1 MKIFQTIGQIR
12 KFRSDMTGSLG
23 LVPTMGFLHEGH
35 LSLVRQAKAEN
46 DSTAVS
52 IFVNPTQFAPTE
64 DFKEYPRDMH
74 QDIELLRQERVDL
87 VFNPEP
93 EEIYPEAFQSSID
106 TGAVSEPLEGACRPG
121 HFLGVSTIV
130 AKLFNIVL
138 PNRAYFGQKDGQQVL
153 VIKRMTKDLD
163 YPVEVVVAPTVREVD
178 GLAMSSRNVYLS
190 GPERKA
196 AASLSRGLFSAQSAW
211 EAGEQNSDSL
221 RNRVRQT
228 LEEEPLASL
237 EYVSL
242 ADENLTEIEGTLST
256 SAMLSLAARIGQTR
270 LIDNVI
276 LQKACQE

>member
-1 MKIFQTIGQIR
+1 MKVFQTIGQIR
-12 KFRSDMTGSLG
+12 KFRSGMTGSLG

-46 DSTAVS
+46 DSTVVS

-64 DFKEYPRDMH
+64 DFKNYPRDMRR
-74 QDIELLRQERVDL
+74 DLELLRQERVDL

-93 EEIYPEAFQSSID
+93 AAIYPEAFQSSID
-106 TGAVSEPLEGACRPG
+106 TGAVSKPLEGACRPG

-153 VIKRMTKDLD
+153 VIKRMAKDLD

-190 GPERKA
+190 GPEREA
-196 AASLSRGLFSAQSAW
+196 AGALSRGLFDAQSAW
-211 EAGEQNSDSL
+211 EAGE
-221 RNRVRQT
+221 R
-228 LEEEPLASL
+228 
-237 EYVSL
+237 
-242 ADENLTEIEGTLST
+242 
-256 SAMLSLAARIGQTR
+256 
-270 LIDNVI
+270 
-276 LQKACQE
+276 